1 MLTIDQI
8 KTSFPK
14 GVFEKNPKAALVEY
28 LQYELL
34 DSVFQQ
40 TESEKLSFIGGT
52 AIRIAYGSSRFSED
66 LDFDNFGLSFDGF
79 KALLDK
85 VAVTMKLKG
94 FDIEFRFV
102 EKEAYHCYIKFPDL
116 LFKHGIS
123 DQREEKIL
131 VRIDAALKREIAKP
145 TVYVLNGFDVY
156 RKILVNSASV
166 ILAQKLIAIMERQ
179 RAKGRDFYDVS
190 YLLGKTEPDYGFLKE
205 VYGYSQEE
213 IIKQLFSKIESLDL
227 DLLAKDVQP
236 FLMNPDDIERVT
248 GFKNYILQKLG

>member
-1 MLTIDQI
+1 MLTIDQV
-8 KTSFPK
+8 KKSFPE

-34 DSVFQQ
+34 DSIFQQ

-79 KALLDK
+79 KTLLDK
-85 VAVTMKLKG
+85 VAVTMRLKG

-116 LFKHGIS
+116 LFRHGIS
-123 DQREEKIL
+123 GQREEKIL
-131 VRIDAALKREIAKP
+131 VRVDATLKREIVKP
-145 TVYVLNGFDVY
+145 TVYILNGFDVY
-156 RKILVNSASV
+156 RKILVNSESV
-166 ILAQKLIAIMERQ
+166 ILAQKFIAIMERK

-190 YLLGKTEPDYGFLKE
+190 YLLGKTGPDYSFLKE
-205 VYGYSQEE
+205 VYGYTQEE
-213 IIKQLFSKIESLDL
+213 IVKKLFSKVESLDL
-227 DLLAKDVQP
+227 DLLAKDVLP
-236 FLMNPDDIERVT
+236 FLMDPDDIERVT
-248 GFKNYILQKLG
+248 GFEKYILQKLG